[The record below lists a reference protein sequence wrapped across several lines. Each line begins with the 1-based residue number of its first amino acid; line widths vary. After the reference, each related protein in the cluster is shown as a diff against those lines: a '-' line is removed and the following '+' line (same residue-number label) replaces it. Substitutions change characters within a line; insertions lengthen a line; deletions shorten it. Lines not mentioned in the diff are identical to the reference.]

1 MTSALASVVMPSSK
15 ELQGVQRTRK
25 WLLLLLFGST
35 LVPILFTDS
44 YWHERGSPM
53 YGLIEGGGV
62 VLLLACI
69 FGRTWCSLYIGGRKK
84 RELVTV
90 GPYSLVRN
98 PLYVF
103 TLLGAFGI
111 GAQLGSLV
119 VATWFAVVAFIV
131 FYNVVRKE
139 EQYLAAEFPVEF
151 RAYAAAVPRF
161 WPSFSAWRDV
171 EDLVVKPVLI
181 RRTFLE
187 ACLLLLSIPAAD
199 LLDMLQRHDVIAVRL
214 LLP

>member
-1 MTSALASVVMPSSK
+1 MAAPSSK
-15 ELQGVQRTRK
+15 ELQRVQRTRK
-25 WLLLLLFGST
+25 WLLLLLFGTT
-35 LVPILFTDS
+35 LVPILFTSS
-44 YWHERGSPM
+44 YWREQGSPVH
-53 YGLIEGGGV
+53 GAIEGCGV
-62 VLLLACI
+62 VLILACI
-69 FGRTWCSLYIGGRKK
+69 FGRTWCSLYISGRKK
-84 RELVTV
+84 RELVTA

-111 GAQLGSLV
+111 GAQTGSLV
-119 VATWFAVVAFIV
+119 VAGWFAVVAFIV
-131 FYNVVRKE
+131 FYTVVRKE
-139 EQYLAAEFPVEF
+139 ELYLAAEFPAEY

-161 WPSFSAWRDV
+161 WPSFAAWRDV

-187 ACLLLLSIPAAD
+187 ACLLLVSIPAAEV
-199 LLDMLQRHDVIAVRL
+199 LETLQRHDVIAVRL